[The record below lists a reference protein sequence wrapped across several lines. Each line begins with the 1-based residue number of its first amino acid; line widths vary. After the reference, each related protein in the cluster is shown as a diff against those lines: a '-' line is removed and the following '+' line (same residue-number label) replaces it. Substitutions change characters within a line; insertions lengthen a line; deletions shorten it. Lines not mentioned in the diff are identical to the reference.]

1 MILFSLKLIFIFS
14 QKTDYVT
21 SNHLKGIINILEER
35 ENFMETILNALNP
48 SQREA
53 VEHIDGAMLILA
65 GAGSGKTKTLTTRLA
80 YLVGEVGIDP
90 ANTLTLTFTNKAA
103 SEMRERALK
112 LMPSRVSYP
121 PLLCTF
127 HKFGLL
133 FLKFHIEKLGRSNG
147 FVIIDSDDKKR
158 LIRAIAKEKKID
170 LNLAFIA
177 SEISKYKNSILSPEL
192 VLEKAELPD
201 YKKIASI
208 YVDYQKNIEENN
220 LVDFDDLLML
230 TYKILSENDDLR
242 KETSNRYK
250 YIMVDEYQDT
260 NELQFQLLELLSSE
274 HNNLC
279 VVGDDDQ
286 SIYGWRGANIR
297 NILEFSNNFETC
309 KTVKLETNYRSTEP
323 ILKAANTLIEHNS
336 TRLGKKL
343 TSHKGAGDDVK
354 LLHSLDES
362 MEAKAIAH
370 AIQKLLDEG
379 TDPDEIAV
387 LYRINALSRSL
398 EEGFSKAGLGFKLI
412 GGMRFYERAEI
423 KDLISY
429 LRVLSNPHDDFS
441 LVRII
446 NKPKRGI
453 GKASIEKLQ
462 KAAFDTKDS
471 LYGYVQKMTLGEVD
485 TIVSKKVSTSLAQLV
500 QDIAF
505 LQEALQS
512 ELGNFITLFE
522 ERIKLK
528 DHYAGMVDGMDRIL
542 NIDEF
547 YGYFRDAIIKNPDLT
562 LDEFLNDISLQSDQ
576 DQIEENAITIM
587 SIHAAKGLEF
597 EHLFV
602 IGLEE
607 EFFPLLGEGC
617 NMEEERRL
625 GYVAITRAKSDL
637 TLCYVDSRFYKG
649 RRKMIDKSRFLGEAG
664 LIQDTSLKITK
675 QADFKKGDL
684 VKHKIFGIGRV
695 QAANKSGKEY
705 KLLINFGGN
714 KKEILSSFVQ
724 SI

>member
-1 MILFSLKLIFIFS
+1 MK
-14 QKTDYVT
+14 
-21 SNHLKGIINILEER
+21 
-35 ENFMETILNALNP
+35 TILNGLNP
-48 SQREA
+48 TQREA

-65 GAGSGKTKTLTTRLA
+65 GAGSGKTKTLTSRLA
-80 YLVGEVGIDP
+80 YLIGVVGIDP

-103 SEMRERALK
+103 AEMRERALK
-112 LMPSRVSYP
+112 LMPSKVSYP

-133 FLKFHIEKLGRSNG
+133 FLKFHIEKLGRSNA

-158 LIRAIAKEKKID
+158 LLRSITKELKID
-170 LNLAFIA
+170 LNLSFIA
-177 SEISKYKNSILSPEL
+177 SEISKYKNSLLSPEI

-201 YKKIASI
+201 YKKIANI
-208 YVDYQKNIEENN
+208 YVKYQANIEENN

-230 TYKILSENDDLR
+230 TYKILSENDELR

-297 NILEFSNNFETC
+297 NILEFSSNFKTC

-343 TSHKGAGDDVK
+343 HSHKGAGEAVK

-362 MEAKAIAH
+362 MEAKAIAKEV
-370 AIQKLLDEG
+370 QKLLYEG
-379 TDPDEIAV
+379 TNPDEIAV

-398 EEGFSKAGLGFKLI
+398 EEGFTKEGVGFKLI

-423 KDLISY
+423 KDIISY
-429 LRVLSNPHDDFS
+429 LRVLSNPNDDFS

-462 KAAFDTKDS
+462 KAAFDAHLS
-471 LYGYVQKMTLGEVD
+471 LYSYIEKSLAGEYPLV
-485 TIVSKKVSTSLAQLV
+485 VSKKIATSLTSLIESITLL
-500 QDIAF
+500 QDS
-505 LQEALQS
+505 LKN
-512 ELGNFITLFE
+512 ELGNFISLFE
-522 ERIKLK
+522 EHIKLK

-547 YGYFRDAIIKNPDLT
+547 YGYFRDAVIKNPDLT

-576 DQIEENAITIM
+576 DQIEEDAITIM

-675 QADFKKGDL
+675 QAAFKKGDL

>member
-1 MILFSLKLIFIFS
+1 
-14 QKTDYVT
+14 
-21 SNHLKGIINILEER
+21 
-35 ENFMETILNALNP
+35 MEQILNELNP
-48 SQREA
+48 SQRSA
-53 VEHIDGAMLILA
+53 VEHIDGALLILA

-103 SEMRERALK
+103 AEMRERALK
-112 LMPSRVSYP
+112 LMPHTVSYP

-133 FLKFHIEKLGRSNG
+133 FLKFHIEKLGRNNN

-158 LIRAIAKEKKID
+158 LLRSIAKELKID
-170 LNLAFIA
+170 LNLSFIT
-177 SEISKYKNSILSPEL
+177 SEISKYKNSLLTPE
-192 VLEKAELPD
+192 VAIQKAELPD
-201 YKKIASI
+201 YKKVAKI
-208 YVDYQKNIEENN
+208 YAQYQANIEENN

-230 TYKILSENDDLR
+230 TYQILDENETLR

-260 NELQFQLLELLSSE
+260 NELQFRLLEHLCCE
-274 HNNLC
+274 HDNLC

-297 NILEFSNNFETC
+297 NILEFADRFEHT

-336 TRLGKKL
+336 KRLGKKL
-343 TSHKGAGDDVK
+343 VSHKGKGKEVK

-370 AIQKLLDEG
+370 QIHDLIDSG

-398 EEGFSKAGLGFKLI
+398 EEGFSKEGLAFKLI

-423 KDLISY
+423 KDIISY
-429 LRVLSNPHDDFS
+429 FRVLANPHDDFS
-441 LVRII
+441 LMRII
-446 NKPKRGI
+446 NKPRRGI

-462 KAAFDTKDS
+462 KAAFDAHLS
-471 LYGYVQKMTLGEVD
+471 LYDYIEQSLNGKLPNV
-485 TIVSKKVSTSLAQLV
+485 VSKKVSTALEKLLE
-500 QDIAF
+500 DIFVLREETQNA
-505 LQEALQS
+505 
-512 ELGNFITLFE
+512 LGNFITLFE

-528 DHYAGMVDGMDRIL
+528 DHYAAMVDGFDRLL

-547 YGYFRDAIIKNPDLT
+547 YGYFRDAVIKNPDLT

-607 EFFPLLGEGC
+607 EFFPLLGEGS

-664 LIQDTSLKITK
+664 LIQDASLKITK
-675 QADFKKGDL
+675 QAAYKKGDL

>member
-1 MILFSLKLIFIFS
+1 M
-14 QKTDYVT
+14 D
-21 SNHLKGIINILEER
+21 E
-35 ENFMETILNALNP
+35 ILNDLNP
-48 SQREA
+48 AQREA

-80 YLVGEVGIDP
+80 YLIGEVGIDP
-90 ANTLTLTFTNKAA
+90 ASTLTLTFTNKAA
-103 SEMRERALK
+103 AEMRERALK
-112 LMPSRVSYP
+112 LMPTRVSYP

-133 FLKFHIEKLGRSNG
+133 FLKFHIEKLGRSNS

-158 LIRAIAKEKKID
+158 LLRNIAKELKID
-170 LNLAFIA
+170 LNLSFIA
-177 SEISKYKNSILSPEL
+177 SEISKYKNSLLSPE
-192 VLEKAELPD
+192 VVTEKAELPD
-201 YKKIASI
+201 YKKVATI
-208 YVDYQKNIEENN
+208 YEKYQQNIVESN

-230 TYKILSENDDLR
+230 TYQILENDEKLR
-242 KETSNRYK
+242 KKTSDRYR

-260 NELQFQLLELLSSE
+260 NELQFRLLELLASE
-274 HNNLC
+274 HGNLC

-297 NILEFSNNFETC
+297 NILEFADNFKEC
-309 KTVKLETNYRSTEP
+309 KVVKLETNYRSTEP
-323 ILKAANTLIEHNS
+323 ILKAANALIEHNS
-336 TRLGKKL
+336 TRLGKTL
-343 TSHKGAGDDVK
+343 TSHKGEGPEVK

-370 AIQKLLDEG
+370 QIKDLLEKG

-398 EEGFSKAGLGFKLI
+398 EEGFTKEGLNFKLI

-423 KDLISY
+423 KDIISY
-429 LRVLSNPHDDFS
+429 FRVLANPHDDFS
-441 LVRII
+441 LLRII

-453 GKASIEKLQ
+453 GKASIEKIQ
-462 KAAFDTKDS
+462 KAAFDAHLS
-471 LYGYVQKMTLGEVD
+471 LYEYIERCVEGQLPFV
-485 TIVSKKVSTSLAQLV
+485 VSKKVAGALAKLV
-500 QDIAF
+500 EDIRVLQGEIDNNLEDF
-505 LQEALQS
+505 L
-512 ELGNFITLFE
+512 NLFE

-528 DHYAGMVDGMDRIL
+528 DHYTGMVDGFDRIL

-547 YGYFRDAIIKNPDLT
+547 YGYFRDAISKNPNLT

-576 DQIEENAITIM
+576 DQIEEDAITIM

-664 LIQDTSLKITK
+664 LINDTALKITK
-675 QADFKKGDL
+675 SSAYKKGDL

-695 QAANKSGKEY
+695 QAATKSGKEY

-724 SI
+724 PI

>member
-1 MILFSLKLIFIFS
+1 
-14 QKTDYVT
+14 
-21 SNHLKGIINILEER
+21 
-35 ENFMETILNALNP
+35 MEQILNALNP

-65 GAGSGKTKTLTTRLA
+65 GAGSGKTKTLTARLA

-112 LMPSRVSYP
+112 LMPTKVSYP

-133 FLKFHIEKLGRSNG
+133 FLKFHIEKLGRSNT

-158 LIRAIAKEKKID
+158 LLRSIAKELKID
-170 LNLAFIA
+170 LNISFIA
-177 SEISKYKNSILSPEL
+177 SEISKYKNSLLTPE
-192 VLEKAELPD
+192 VVIQKAELPD
-201 YKKIASI
+201 YKKVAKI
-208 YVDYQKNIEENN
+208 YALYQANIEENN

-230 TYKILSENDDLR
+230 TYKILDENDALR
-242 KETSNRYK
+242 KETSNRYR

-260 NELQFQLLELLSSE
+260 NELQFRLLEHLCSE
-274 HNNLC
+274 HGNLC

-297 NILEFSNNFETC
+297 NILEFADHFKGT
-309 KTVKLETNYRSTEP
+309 KTVKLETNYRSTNP

-343 TSHKGAGDDVK
+343 TSHKGEGEDVK

-370 AIQKLLDEG
+370 QIHELLDRG
-379 TDPDEIAV
+379 ADPDEIAV

-398 EEGFSKAGLGFKLI
+398 EEGFSKEGLSFKLI

-423 KDLISY
+423 KDIISY
-429 LRVLSNPHDDFS
+429 FRVLANPHDDFS
-441 LVRII
+441 LIRII

-462 KAAFDTKDS
+462 KAAFDAHIS
-471 LYGYVQKMTLGEVD
+471 LYEYIDQSISGKLP
-485 TIVSKKVSTSLAQLV
+485 IVISKKVATSLAKLV
-500 QDIAF
+500 EDIKI
-505 LQEALQS
+505 LQEETRTS
-512 ELGNFITLFE
+512 LGNFITLFE

-528 DHYAGMVDGMDRIL
+528 DHYAGMVDGFDRIL

-547 YGYFRDAIIKNPDLT
+547 YGYFRDAVIKNQDLT

-576 DQIEENAITIM
+576 DQIEDDAITIM

-675 QADFKKGDL
+675 SSTFKKGDL

>member
-1 MILFSLKLIFIFS
+1 M
-14 QKTDYVT
+14 
-21 SNHLKGIINILEER
+21 EE
-35 ENFMETILNALNP
+35 ILNALNP
-48 SQREA
+48 AQREA

-103 SEMRERALK
+103 AEMRERALK
-112 LMPSRVSYP
+112 LMPNKVSYP

-133 FLKFHIEKLGRSNG
+133 FLKFHIEKLGRSNS

-158 LIRAIAKEKKID
+158 LLRTIAKELKID
-170 LNLAFIA
+170 LNLSFIA
-177 SEISKYKNSILSPEL
+177 SEISKYKNSLLTPE
-192 VLEKAELPD
+192 VVIQKAELPD
-201 YKKIASI
+201 YKKVASI
-208 YVDYQKNIEENN
+208 YEKYQQNIVENN

-230 TYKILSENDDLR
+230 TYQILDSNDDLR

-260 NELQFQLLELLSSE
+260 NELQFRLLELLASE
-274 HNNLC
+274 HENLC

-297 NILEFSNNFETC
+297 NILEFSENFKEC
-309 KTVKLETNYRSTEP
+309 KVVKLETNYRSTEP

-336 TRLGKKL
+336 TRLGKTL
-343 TSHKGAGDDVK
+343 TSHKGDGPEVK

-370 AIQKLLDEG
+370 EIKELLEKG

-398 EEGFSKAGLGFKLI
+398 EEGFSKEGLNFKLI

-423 KDLISY
+423 KDIISY
-429 LRVLSNPHDDFS
+429 FRVLANPHDDFS
-441 LVRII
+441 LLRII

-453 GKASIEKLQ
+453 GKASLEKIQ
-462 KAAFDTKDS
+462 KAAFDAQLS
-471 LYGYVQKMTLGEVD
+471 LYEYIEQSVEGKLPSV
-485 TIVSKKVSTSLAQLV
+485 VSKKVSSALAQLV
-500 QDIAF
+500 EDIHV
-505 LQEALQS
+505 LQEEIKS
-512 ELGNFITLFE
+512 DLGNFLNLFE

-528 DHYAGMVDGMDRIL
+528 DHYAGMVDGFDRIL

-547 YGYFRDAIIKNPDLT
+547 YGYFRDAVNKNPDLT

-576 DQIEENAITIM
+576 DQIEEDAITIM

-597 EHLFV
+597 EHLYV

-664 LIQDTSLKITK
+664 LIQDASLKITK
-675 QADFKKGDL
+675 TSAFKKGDL

-724 SI
+724 PI

>member
-1 MILFSLKLIFIFS
+1 MEEILKS
-14 QKTDYVT
+14 
-21 SNHLKGIINILEER
+21 
-35 ENFMETILNALNP
+35 LNP

-53 VEHIDGAMLILA
+53 VEQIDGALLILA

-80 YLVGEVGIDP
+80 YLIGEVGIDP
-90 ANTLTLTFTNKAA
+90 TNTLTLTFTNKAA

-112 LMPSRVSYP
+112 LMPVQSAYP

-133 FLKFHIEKLGRSNG
+133 FLKFHIEKLGRPNS

-158 LIRAIAKEKKID
+158 LLRSITKELKID
-170 LNLAFIA
+170 LNLSFISA
-177 SEISKYKNSILSPEL
+177 EISKYKNSLLTPE
-192 VLEKAELPD
+192 VVIEKAELPD
-201 YKKIASI
+201 YKKVAQI
-208 YVDYQKNIEENN
+208 YARYQHDIIENN

-230 TYKILSENDDLR
+230 TYQILDNDETLR
-242 KETSNRYK
+242 KETSQRYR

-260 NELQFQLLELLSSE
+260 NELQFRLLELLASE
-274 HNNLC
+274 HGNLC

-297 NILEFSNNFETC
+297 NILEFADNFPRC
-309 KTVKLETNYRSTEP
+309 KTIKLELNYRSTEP
-323 ILKAANTLIEHNS
+323 ILNAANTLIEHNS

-343 TSHKGAGDDVK
+343 TSHKGDGPEVK

-370 AIQKLLDEG
+370 EIKQLLEKG

-398 EEGFSKAGLGFKLI
+398 EEGFSKENLNFKLI

-423 KDLISY
+423 KDIISY
-429 LRVLSNPHDDFS
+429 FRVLANPYDDFS
-441 LVRII
+441 LLRII

-462 KAAFDTKDS
+462 KAAFEAQLS
-471 LYGYVQKMTLGEVD
+471 LYEYIIQSLEGKQPLV
-485 TIVSKKVSTSLAQLV
+485 VSKKIASALKQLTE
-500 QDIAF
+500 DIHT
-505 LQEALQS
+505 LQEELQIS
-512 ELGNFITLFE
+512 LESFLNLFE

-528 DHYAGMVDGMDRIL
+528 DHYAGMVDGFERIM

-547 YGYFRDAIIKNPDLT
+547 YGYFRDAGIKNPELT

-649 RRKMIDKSRFLGEAG
+649 RRKMLDKSRFLGEAG
-664 LIQDTSLKITK
+664 LINDTALKITK
-675 QADFKKGDL
+675 SSTYKKGDL

-695 QAANKSGKEY
+695 QAATKSGKEY

-724 SI
+724 PI

>member
-1 MILFSLKLIFIFS
+1 MKSILD
-14 QKTDYVT
+14 T
-21 SNHLKGIINILEER
+21 
-35 ENFMETILNALNP
+35 LNP
-48 SQREA
+48 SQQEA
-53 VEHIDGAMLILA
+53 VKHIDGPMLILA

-103 SEMRERALK
+103 TQMRERALK
-112 LMPSRVSYP
+112 LIGDKVSYP

-133 FLKFHIEKLGRSNG
+133 FLKFHIEKLGRNNS

-158 LIRAIAKEKKID
+158 IIRNIAKALKID
-170 LNLAFIA
+170 LNIAFIA
-177 SEISKYKNSILSPEL
+177 SEISKYKNSLLSPE
-192 VLEKAELPD
+192 VVIAKAELSD
-201 YKKIASI
+201 YKKIAAI
-208 YVDYQKNIEENN
+208 YEAYQADIEENN

-230 TYKILSENDDLR
+230 TYKILDENPILC
-242 KETSNRYK
+242 KEISNRYK
-250 YIMVDEYQDT
+250 YIMIDEYQDT
-260 NELQFQLLELLSSE
+260 NELQFRLLKLLVTE

-297 NILEFSNNFETC
+297 NILEFSDQFKNC

-323 ILKAANTLIEHNS
+323 ILKVANTLIEHNS

-343 TSHKGAGDDVK
+343 ISHKGTGKEVK

-362 MEAKAIAH
+362 MEAKAIAKEVH
-370 AIQKLLDEG
+370 TLLDAG
-379 TDPDEIAV
+379 TNPEEIAV

-398 EEGFSKAGLGFKLI
+398 EEGFSKEKVNFKLI

-423 KDLISY
+423 KDIISY

-441 LVRII
+441 LIRII

-453 GKASIEKLQ
+453 GKTSIEKLQ
-462 KAAFDTKDS
+462 KAAFDTQLS
-471 LYGYVQKMTLGEVD
+471 LFEYITKMHEDKVPLV
-485 TIVSKKVSTSLAQLV
+485 VSKKVALSLEKLFDAIDL
-500 QDIAF
+500 
-505 LQEALQS
+505 LQNALKDA
-512 ELGNFITLFE
+512 LGDFISLFE
-522 ERIKLK
+522 EQIKLK
-528 DHYAGMVDGMDRIL
+528 DHYAGMVDGIDRIM

-547 YGYFRDAIIKNPDLT
+547 YGYFRDAVVKNPHLT

-607 EFFPLLGEGC
+607 EFFPLLGEGS

-649 RRKMIDKSRFLGEAG
+649 RRKMVDKSRFLGESG

-675 QADFKKGDL
+675 SSNFKKGDL

-695 QAANKSGKEY
+695 QAVNKSGKEY
-705 KLLINFGGN
+705 KLRINFGGN

>member
-1 MILFSLKLIFIFS
+1 
-14 QKTDYVT
+14 
-21 SNHLKGIINILEER
+21 
-35 ENFMETILNALNP
+35 MEQILNELNP

-103 SEMRERALK
+103 AEMRERALK
-112 LMPSRVSYP
+112 LMPTKVSYP

-133 FLKFHIEKLGRSNG
+133 FLKFHIEKLGRNNN

-158 LIRAIAKEKKID
+158 LLRSIAKELKID
-170 LNLAFIA
+170 LNLSFIA
-177 SEISKYKNSILSPEL
+177 SEISKYKNSLLTPE
-192 VLEKAELPD
+192 VVIEKAELPD
-201 YKKIASI
+201 YKKVARI
-208 YVDYQKNIEENN
+208 YEQYQANIEENN

-230 TYKILSENDDLR
+230 TYRILDENEALR
-242 KETSNRYK
+242 RETSNRYR

-260 NELQFQLLELLSSE
+260 NELQFRLLEHLCSE
-274 HNNLC
+274 HDNLC

-297 NILEFSNNFETC
+297 NILEFADRFENT
-309 KTVKLETNYRSTEP
+309 KTVKLETNYRSTES

-343 TSHKGAGDDVK
+343 VSHKGAGKEVK

-370 AIQKLLDEG
+370 EIHGLIDSG
-379 TDPDEIAV
+379 VDPDEIAV

-398 EEGFSKAGLGFKLI
+398 EEGFSKEGLAFKLI

-423 KDLISY
+423 KDIISY
-429 LRVLSNPHDDFS
+429 FRVLANPHDDFS

-462 KAAFDTKDS
+462 KAAFDAHLS
-471 LYGYVQKMTLGEVD
+471 LYEYIEQSISGGLPSV
-485 TIVSKKVSTSLAQLV
+485 VSKKVAAALAKLV
-500 QDIAF
+500 EDIR
-505 LQEALQS
+505 LLREEAQS
-512 ELGNFITLFE
+512 AMGNFVTLFE

-528 DHYAGMVDGMDRIL
+528 DHYAAMVDGFDRIL

-547 YGYFRDAIIKNPDLT
+547 YGYFRDAVIKNPDLT

-607 EFFPLLGEGC
+607 EFFPLLGEGS

-664 LIQDTSLKITK
+664 LISDTSLKITK
-675 QADFKKGDL
+675 SAAFKKGDL

-695 QAANKSGKEY
+695 QAATKSGKEY

>member
-1 MILFSLKLIFIFS
+1 
-14 QKTDYVT
+14 
-21 SNHLKGIINILEER
+21 
-35 ENFMETILNALNP
+35 METILNALNP

-103 SEMRERALK
+103 AEMRERALK
-112 LMPSRVSYP
+112 LMPNKVSYP

-158 LIRAIAKEKKID
+158 LIRSIAKEKKID
-170 LNLAFIA
+170 LNLSFIA
-177 SEISKYKNSILSPEL
+177 SEISKYKNSILSPE
-192 VLEKAELPD
+192 VVVEKAELPD

-208 YVDYQKNIEENN
+208 YVAYQKNIEENN

-230 TYKILSENDDLR
+230 TYKILSENDALR
-242 KETSNRYK
+242 KETSMRYQ

-297 NILEFSNNFETC
+297 NILEFASNFEKC

-343 TSHKGAGDDVK
+343 ISEKGAGEDVK

-370 AIQKLLDEG
+370 AIQKLLDKG
-379 TDPDEIAV
+379 ADPDEIAV

-398 EEGFSKAGLGFKLI
+398 EEGFSKAGLAFKLI

-423 KDLISY
+423 KDIISY
-429 LRVLSNPHDDFS
+429 FRVLSNPYDDFS

-453 GKASIEKLQ
+453 GKASIDKLQ
-462 KAAFDTKDS
+462 AAAFEAKVS
-471 LYGYVQKMTLGEVD
+471 LFEYIVKSLNGELPLV
-485 TIVSKKVSTSLAQLV
+485 ISKKVATSLGKLV
-500 QDIAF
+500 EDIKL
-505 LQEALQS
+505 LQIEIS
-512 ELGNFITLFE
+512 ETIGNFITLFD

-547 YGYFRDAIIKNPDLT
+547 YGYFRDAVIKNPDLT

-576 DQIEENAITIM
+576 DQIEEDAITIM

-607 EFFPLLGEGC
+607 EFFPLLGEGS

-675 QADFKKGDL
+675 QAAFKKGDL

>member
-1 MILFSLKLIFIFS
+1 
-14 QKTDYVT
+14 
-21 SNHLKGIINILEER
+21 
-35 ENFMETILNALNP
+35 MESILNALNP

-80 YLVGEVGIDP
+80 YLIGEVGIDP

-103 SEMRERALK
+103 AEMRERALK
-112 LMPSRVSYP
+112 LMPDKVSYP

-133 FLKFHIEKLGRSNG
+133 FLKFHIEKLGRSNA

-158 LIRAIAKEKKID
+158 LLRAIAKELKVD
-170 LNLAFIA
+170 LNISFIA
-177 SEISKYKNSILSPEL
+177 SEISKYKNSLLSPEL

-201 YKKIASI
+201 YKQIAKI
-208 YVDYQKNIEENN
+208 YVEYQKNIEENN

-230 TYKILSENDDLR
+230 TYKILSEHDVLR
-242 KETSNRYK
+242 KETSNRYQ

-274 HNNLC
+274 HDNLC

-297 NILEFSNNFETC
+297 NILEFANNFEVC
-309 KTVKLETNYRSTEP
+309 KTVKLETNYRSTDP

-343 TSHKGAGDDVK
+343 TSHKGSGQEVK

-370 AIQKLLDEG
+370 EIQKLLDEG
-379 TDPDEIAV
+379 ADPDEIAV

-398 EEGFSKAGLGFKLI
+398 EEGFTKAGLGFKLI

-462 KAAFDTKDS
+462 KAAFEHKVS
-471 LYGYVQKMTLGEVD
+471 LFEYIDKSTEGALPHV
-485 TIVSKKVSTSLAQLV
+485 VSKKVATALAKLIE
-500 QDIAF
+500 DITF
-505 LQEALQS
+505 LREALES

-528 DHYAGMVDGMDRIL
+528 DHYAGMVDGFDRIL

-547 YGYFRDAIIKNPDLT
+547 YGYFRDAVVKNPDLS
-562 LDEFLNDISLQSDQ
+562 LDDFLNDISLQSDQ
-576 DQIEENAITIM
+576 DQVEEDTITIM

-607 EFFPLLGEGC
+607 EFFPLLGEGS

-675 QADFKKGDL
+675 SSAFKKGDL
-684 VKHKIFGIGRV
+684 VKQKIFGIGRV

>member
-1 MILFSLKLIFIFS
+1 
-14 QKTDYVT
+14 
-21 SNHLKGIINILEER
+21 
-35 ENFMETILNALNP
+35 METILNALNP
-48 SQREA
+48 SQKEA

-80 YLVGEVGIDP
+80 YLVGAVGIDP

-112 LMPSRVSYP
+112 LMPSKVSYP

-133 FLKFHIEKLGRSNG
+133 FLKFHIEKLGRSNA

-158 LIRAIAKEKKID
+158 LIRSIAKELKID
-170 LNLAFIA
+170 LNIAFIA

-192 VLEKAELPD
+192 VVEKAELPD
-201 YKKIASI
+201 YKKIAAI
-208 YVDYQKNIEENN
+208 YVAYQKNIEENN

-260 NELQFQLLELLSSE
+260 NELQFQLLELLASE
-274 HNNLC
+274 HGNLC

-297 NILEFSNNFETC
+297 NILEFSDNFEKC

-343 TSHKGAGDDVK
+343 TSHKGPGEDVK

-370 AIQKLLDEG
+370 EIQKLLDAG

-398 EEGFSKAGLGFKLI
+398 EEGFSKAGLAFKLI

-423 KDLISY
+423 KDIISY
-429 LRVLSNPHDDFS
+429 FRVLSNPHDDFS
-441 LVRII
+441 LIRII

-462 KAAFDTKDS
+462 QAAFEAKLS
-471 LYGYVQKMTLGEVD
+471 LFEYIEKSLTGELPL
-485 TIVSKKVSTSLAQLV
+485 IVSKKVTTSLSKLAE
-500 QDIAF
+500 DIHI
-505 LQEALQS
+505 LQNEINDN
-512 ELGNFITLFE
+512 LGNFITLFE

-528 DHYAGMVDGMDRIL
+528 DHYANMVDGMDRLL

-547 YGYFRDAIIKNPDLT
+547 YGYFRDAVIKNPDLT
-562 LDEFLNDISLQSDQ
+562 LDKFLNDISLQSDQ

-607 EFFPLLGEGC
+607 EFFPLLGEGS

-675 QADFKKGDL
+675 QAAFKKGDL

>member
-1 MILFSLKLIFIFS
+1 MEHILKS
-14 QKTDYVT
+14 
-21 SNHLKGIINILEER
+21 
-35 ENFMETILNALNP
+35 LNP

-103 SEMRERALK
+103 SEMKERALG
-112 LMPSRVSYP
+112 LMPSKVAYP

-133 FLKFHIEKLGRSNG
+133 FLKFHIEKLGRSNT

-158 LIRAIAKEKKID
+158 LLRSIAKELKID
-170 LNLAFIA
+170 LNISFIA
-177 SEISKYKNSILSPEL
+177 SEISKYKNSLLSPET
-192 VLEKAELPD
+192 VIQKAELPD
-201 YKKIASI
+201 YKKVAKI
-208 YVDYQKNIEENN
+208 YETYQANIEENN

-230 TYKILSENDDLR
+230 TYKILDENDDLR
-242 KETSNRYK
+242 RETSNRYK

-260 NELQFQLLELLSSE
+260 NELQFRLLEHLCSE
-274 HNNLC
+274 HDNLC

-297 NILEFSNNFETC
+297 NILEFADNFKNT
-309 KTVKLETNYRSTEP
+309 KVVKLETNYRSTTP

-343 TSHKGAGDDVK
+343 TSHKGEGPEVK

-370 AIQKLLDEG
+370 QIHTLLDKG

-398 EEGFSKAGLGFKLI
+398 EEGFTKEGLNFKLI

-423 KDLISY
+423 KDIISY
-429 LRVLSNPHDDFS
+429 FRVLSNPHDDFS
-441 LVRII
+441 LIRII

-462 KAAFDTKDS
+462 KAAFDNQLS
-471 LYGYVQKMTLGEVD
+471 LYEYIDRSINGELPVV
-485 TIVSKKVSTSLAQLV
+485 VSKKVSASLSQLV
-500 QDIAF
+500 DDIKL
-505 LQEALQS
+505 LQEEIQNS
-512 ELGNFITLFE
+512 LGNFITLFE

-528 DHYAGMVDGMDRIL
+528 DHYAGMVDGFDRLL

-547 YGYFRDAIIKNPDLT
+547 YGYFRDAVMKNPDLT

-576 DQIEENAITIM
+576 DQIEEDAITIM

-675 QADFKKGDL
+675 SSAFKKGDL

-724 SI
+724 PI

>member
-1 MILFSLKLIFIFS
+1 MSS
-14 QKTDYVT
+14 
-21 SNHLKGIINILEER
+21 
-35 ENFMETILNALNP
+35 ILNTLNP

-53 VEHIDGAMLILA
+53 AEHIDGAMLILA
-65 GAGSGKTKTLTTRLA
+65 GAGSGKTKTLTARLA

-103 SEMRERALK
+103 AEMRERAIK

-133 FLKFHIEKLGRSNG
+133 FLKFHIEKLGRNNS

-158 LIRAIAKEKKID
+158 LIRTIAKEKKIE
-170 LNLAFIA
+170 LNIAFIA
-177 SEISKYKNSILSPEL
+177 SEISKYKNSILSPE
-192 VLEKAELPD
+192 VVKEKAELSD

-208 YVDYQKNIEENN
+208 YEAYQKNIEENN

-230 TYKILSENDDLR
+230 TYKILAENETLR
-242 KETSNRYK
+242 KETSNKYK

-260 NELQFQLLELLSSE
+260 NELQFRLLELLSSE
-274 HNNLC
+274 HQNLC

-297 NILEFSNNFETC
+297 NILEFADNFKTC
-309 KTVKLETNYRSTEP
+309 KTIKLETNYRSTEP

-343 TSHKGAGDDVK
+343 SSFRGAGEEVE

-370 AIQKLLDEG
+370 NIQKLLNEG
-379 TDPDEIAV
+379 ADPDEIAV

-398 EEGFSKAGLGFKLI
+398 EEGFSKSGLSFKLI

-423 KDLISY
+423 KDIISY
-429 LRVLSNPHDDFS
+429 LRVISNPHDDFS
-441 LVRII
+441 LLRII

-462 KAAFDTKDS
+462 KAALDASLS
-471 LYGYVQKMTLGEVD
+471 LYAYIERSLKGEFPVV
-485 TIVSKKVSTSLAQLV
+485 VSKKITLALTQLIEDISL
-500 QDIAF
+500 
-505 LQEALQS
+505 LQFEIKES
-512 ELGNFITLFE
+512 LGNFITLFDE
-522 ERIKLK
+522 KIKIK
-528 DHYAGMVDGMDRIL
+528 DHYVSMVDGMERIL

-547 YGYFRDAIIKNPDLT
+547 YGYFRDAVIKNPELT
-562 LDEFLNDISLQSDQ
+562 LDQFLNDISLQSDQ

-625 GYVAITRAKSDL
+625 GYVAITRAKSHL

-675 QADFKKGDL
+675 SSAFKKGDL